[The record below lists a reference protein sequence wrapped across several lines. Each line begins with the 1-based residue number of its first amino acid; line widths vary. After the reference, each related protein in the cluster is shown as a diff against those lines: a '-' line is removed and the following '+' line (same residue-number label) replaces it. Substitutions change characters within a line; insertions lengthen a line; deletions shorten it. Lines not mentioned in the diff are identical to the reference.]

1 MAIHKVFVSN
11 SPNPPKIKSSSSKKA
26 NVKKAIGLITS
37 KTQYY
42 FINFQMSKKQGLFF
56 FFFFGKRVSGV
67 YKLSEIKLKIIF

>member
-11 SPNPPKIKSSSSKKA
+11 SPNPPKIKSSSSKA

-56 FFFFGKRVSGV
+56 FLAKEFQVFINFQ
-67 YKLSEIKLKIIF
+67 KLNSK